1 MYSRMQRSLL
11 VAVICI
17 AGTILAG
24 QLPARAAGYPERPIH
39 IVVPWKAGGGTDAI
53 ARAFAEGMKTVVS
66 QPVVVDNITGGSG
79 MTGVIRVA
87 HAKSDGYTLLFDGSA
102 DITSTLTFKK
112 FPVSLDDFIYV
123 GGVYSSPTWILANN
137 ERHYKDFKDFLDK
150 AKANP
155 NKLTVGTAS
164 PAGAQMLMAAAI
176 KGITSA
182 PFRIIPYSGGKDLK
196 KAMIGNQIDVGIIHA
211 PVMLPEIKSGM
222 IKVLTAGEPLDH
234 VTDAALRD
242 VPTLKHIGIPVEMGI
257 TRGIM
262 VPKGTPKEIVD
273 ALSSIVEKAA
283 KSKTFADFGQK
294 FGFSPHWTDGSEF
307 GARLRSELSR
317 FKQIKAKYI
326 DK

>member
-1 MYSRMQRSLL
+1 MYSKAHRFLL
-11 VAVICI
+11 IAVACVAV
-17 AGTILAG
+17 AVLTAR
-24 QLPARAAGYPERPIH
+24 LPAWAAGYPERPIH

-53 ARAFAEGMKTVVS
+53 ARAFAEGMKTVVT

-87 HAKSDGYTLLFDGSA
+87 HAKPDGYTLLFDGSA

-112 FPVSLDDFIYV
+112 FPVSLDDFTYI
-123 GGVYSSPTWILANN
+123 GGVYSSPTWILANK
-137 ERHYKDFKDFLDK
+137 ERHFKDFKDFLSK
-150 AKANP
+150 AKASP

-176 KGITSA
+176 KGVTGA

-211 PVMLPEIKSGM
+211 PVMLPEIKAGM
-222 IKVLTAGEPLDH
+222 IKVLAAGEPLEH
-234 VTDAALRD
+234 VTYAALRN
-242 VPTLKHIGIPVEMGI
+242 VPTLKDMGIPVEMGI

-262 VPKGTPKEIVD
+262 VPKNTPKEIVD

-283 KSKTFADFGQK
+283 KSRTFAKFGQK
-294 FGFSPHWTDGSEF
+294 FGFSPHWTSGTDF
-307 GARLRSELSR
+307 GTRLHSELSR
-317 FKQIKAKYI
+317 FKQIKTKYI